1 MLRSE
6 KPESNRRTVHPI
18 IRQII
23 DRDCHVG
30 MRKRLVVR
38 HVISRLK
45 GGYATFR
52 ALPAADRREFIRQCL
67 EVHRENWELYYDVM
81 SGDVS
86 GRLRRR
92 RAKRKESKS

>member
-1 MLRSE
+1 MSRKGKS
-6 KPESNRRTVHPI
+6 KSKCRVIHPI

-23 DRDCHVG
+23 DRDCHVSL
-30 MRKRLVVR
+30 RKREVVR
-38 HVISRLK
+38 HVISRLN

-52 ALPAADRREFIRQCL
+52 ALAPVDRREFIRQCL
-67 EVHRENWELYYDVM
+67 QVHRENWELYRDVM

-92 RAKRKESKS
+92 RSKRKEGKS